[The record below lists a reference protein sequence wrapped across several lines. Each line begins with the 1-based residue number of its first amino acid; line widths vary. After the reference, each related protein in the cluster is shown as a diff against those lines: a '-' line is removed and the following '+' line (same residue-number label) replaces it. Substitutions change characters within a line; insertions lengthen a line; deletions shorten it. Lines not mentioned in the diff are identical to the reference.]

1 MPKAG
6 QHYHFPSKKTS
17 LDKWRRWKAI
27 LQRGQ
32 NKRLIID
39 ERTDIH
45 LGNFTLVAGDSSA
58 RRGTQGAAAVSHT
71 AVCSCKNDHARTPSR
86 AA

>member
-1 MPKAG
+1 M
-6 QHYHFPSKKTS
+6 QEE
-17 LDKWRRWKAI
+17 
-27 LQRGQ
+27 Q

-45 LGNFTLVAGDSSA
+45 LGNFAGLAGDTSA
-58 RRGTQGAAAVSHT
+58 RRGGEPGRGGGLSHIAVHSY
-71 AVCSCKNDHARTPSR
+71 KNDHARTPSR